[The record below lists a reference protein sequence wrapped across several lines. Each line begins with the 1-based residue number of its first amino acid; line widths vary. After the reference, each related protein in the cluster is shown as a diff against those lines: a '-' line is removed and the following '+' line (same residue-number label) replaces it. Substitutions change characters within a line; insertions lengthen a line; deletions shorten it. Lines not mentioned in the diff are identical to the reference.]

1 VEENGKNV
9 MVKLTEITKA
19 RRVDQALQVLA
30 LLSQNSKMTQEKA
43 CAQVGMD
50 PQAYRYWI
58 TQSHEAIQAFQDT
71 IHEVERLEM
80 ANILM
85 SKEQILQK
93 LLTDA
98 LAKYTDPLAR
108 LAILQYLDDRIDNLA
123 DRHRATNIDGVDGIL
138 GGPDLAPG
146 QNRFGHMN
154 EDLVIT
160 DNVDGS
166 INIKAKAPIIIDASA
181 ISQEETN
188 EGGRSDNSDR

>member
-1 VEENGKNV
+1 
-9 MVKLTEITKA
+9 MPKLSELSKA
-19 RRVDQALQVLA
+19 KRVDQALQVLA
-30 LLSQNSKMTQEKA
+30 LLSQNTKLTQDKA

-80 ANILM
+80 AHILM
-85 SKEQILQK
+85 SKEQIIAK

-108 LAILQYLDDRIDNLA
+108 LAILQYLDNRIDVLA
-123 DRHRATNIDGVDGIL
+123 DRHRATNIDGVTDIL
-138 GGPDLAPG
+138 GGPELAPG
-146 QNRFGHMN
+146 ENRFGHMN

-160 DNVDGS
+160 QSPDGGV
-166 INIKAKAPIIIDASA
+166 NIKAKTPVIIEASA
-181 ISQEETN
+181 IPQEEAN
-188 EGGRSDNSDR
+188 EDRQTDRDQEI